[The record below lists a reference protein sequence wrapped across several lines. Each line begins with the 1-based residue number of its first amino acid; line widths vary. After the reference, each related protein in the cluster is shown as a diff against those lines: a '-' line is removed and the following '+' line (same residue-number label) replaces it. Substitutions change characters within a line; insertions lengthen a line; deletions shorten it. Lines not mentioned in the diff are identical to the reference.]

1 MFGLVRTMLHSL
13 EKKREGG
20 SGGEQRERD
29 ACVACMWFYMVR
41 GMKDEREKNIFKI

>member
-29 ACVACMWFYMVR
+29 ACGLHGFTWS
-41 GMKDEREKNIFKI
+41 GE